1 MQSNTTLPLTP
12 ARPALN
18 HLLQLDGVRFVAVA
32 LVLFDH
38 WMAERVELPLGALGV
53 TIFFVLSGFLITR
66 ILLASKDKL
75 ANQPGGGL
83 KKYLR
88 VFYIRRTL
96 RIFPV
101 YYLVLFILY
110 AINEP
115 PVRRLFGWLSL
126 YATNMYMAYYATWMG
141 TVDHLWSL
149 AVEEQVYMFFPLLLF
164 LVPRR
169 WVPLTAVLMIVGAVA
184 TRYVL
189 YRARMPWFI
198 GYVSM
203 PTCLDSFGLGAIMAF
218 WWLYERD
225 RFARVFQSSIWV
237 WVSIALFVGVIL
249 LTRMLPAVP
258 DRMGWTGHHNVM
270 SDVWERLVASLVGFF
285 LIGRAVVGFTNPVM
299 RWLLENPV
307 SQYMGRISYGLYLFH
322 NFVFNVYHT
331 PQTHITLRVWRR
343 LTDLLPVLDST
354 YFFQFW
360 YFAAITVLLATLSWY
375 LIEKPINGLK
385 DRLSY

>member
-1 MQSNTTLPLTP
+1 MQSNTTLPPTA
-12 ARPALN
+12 ARRPLN
-18 HLLQLDGVRFVAVA
+18 HLIQLDGVRFVAVA

-75 ANQPGGGL
+75 AHLPGRGL
-83 KKYLR
+83 NKYMR

-101 YYLVLFILY
+101 YYLTLFILY
-110 AINEP
+110 AVNEP
-115 PVRRLFGWLSL
+115 PVRRLFGWLAL
-126 YATNMYMAYYATWMG
+126 YATNIYMAYFATWMG

-149 AVEEQVYMFFPLLLF
+149 AVEEQVYLFFPLLLF

-169 WVPLTAVLMIVGAVA
+169 WVPLTATLMIVGAVA
-184 TRYVL
+184 ARYVL

-225 RFARVFQSSIWV
+225 RFARVFRQSIWV
-237 WVSIALFVGVIL
+237 WVSIALFAGVIV

-258 DRMGWTGHHNVM
+258 DRMGWTGHHNIM
-270 SDVWERLVASLVGFF
+270 SDVWERLAASLVGFF
-285 LIGRAVVGFTNPVM
+285 LIGRAVMGFTNPLM
-299 RWLLENPV
+299 KWLLENRV
-307 SQYMGRISYGLYLFH
+307 SQYLGRISYGLYLFH

-343 LTDLLPVLDST
+343 LTDVLPILDST
-354 YFFQFW
+354 YVFQFS

-385 DRLSY
+385 DKFAY